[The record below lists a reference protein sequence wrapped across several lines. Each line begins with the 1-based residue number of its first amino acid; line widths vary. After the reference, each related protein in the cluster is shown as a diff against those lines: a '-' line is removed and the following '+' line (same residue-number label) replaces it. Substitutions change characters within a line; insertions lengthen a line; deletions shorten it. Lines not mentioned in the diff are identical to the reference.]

1 MVRFQAIMGSQKG
14 GVGMESE
21 RVVTKAIEPKAKHL
35 ALTLWVTFSLFW
47 IGVMAAPLYLLRH
60 TLAARTDYLIL
71 LPSMFVFATWNWLR
85 FAYGVGKR
93 LKSLPVKQ
101 GA

>member
-1 MVRFQAIMGSQKG
+1 
-14 GVGMESE
+14 MESE
-21 RVVTKAIEPKAKHL
+21 CVVTKAIEPKAKRL
-35 ALTLWVTFSLFW
+35 ALTLWVTFSVLW

-71 LPSMFVFATWNWLR
+71 LPSLFLFATWAWLR

-93 LKSLPVKQ
+93 LKSLLVKQ
-101 GA
+101 GF